1 MKRGFAS
8 LIAIAVAHA
17 GLLGFAQEQ
26 GAPRAPGVAIST
38 PRELALQIPARLG
51 TALFREP
58 VEVVEAS
65 SPERRQAAA
74 GWIAEIY
81 APMATESCVALLGG
95 APPGASHW
103 AALYPEGDPATPSGS
118 GARMLVPAELPIMDE
133 ADTEVLHAKGMLPLE
148 IMMAGEWARAVGQG
162 HAGPPL
168 ADPLLRQVRAARL
181 EGVARLA
188 GLAVGLAS
196 GGVNPADLGA
206 ALVDADADDA
216 GWPRAALAQGVRS
229 GVDAAVLRVFTE
241 DGLRWATFHYLRG
254 GMEALLEAL
263 EIPPRGPLE
272 LLRPGYRAERVELTG
287 EGCRLGPRPSAAL
300 LVGTSDPLWVDAILA
315 DLWQGRAGEG
325 TRAQLIFDRESAAQ
339 SAERD
344 LVGRGWTVRR
354 EGTRLDAQRAA
365 AAASPES
372 R

>member
-1 MKRGFAS
+1 MVFALVLAAGS
-8 LIAIAVAHA
+8 IGVAEEGGPA
-17 GLLGFAQEQ
+17 SAS
-26 GAPRAPGVAIST
+26 GVAIST

-58 VEVVEAS
+58 VEVVEAGAV
-65 SPERRQAAA
+65 ERRRAAS
-74 GWIAEIY
+74 GWIAEVY
-81 APMATESCVALLGG
+81 APLATDACVALLGE
-95 APPGASHW
+95 APPDTSYW
-103 AALYPEGDPATPSGS
+103 AAFYPEGDPATPSGGVS
-118 GARMLVPAELPIMDE
+118 RMLVPADLPLMD
-133 ADTEVLHAKGMLPLE
+133 ARDTEVLHAKGMLPLE

-168 ADPLLRQVRAARL
+168 ADPLLRQARAARL

-196 GGVNPADLGA
+196 GGVDPADLGA

-216 GWPRAALAQGVRS
+216 GWPRGALAKGARSSLDAAL
-229 GVDAAVLRVFTE
+229 LRVFTE

-263 EIPPRGPLE
+263 EIPPRSPLE
-272 LLRPGYRAERVELTG
+272 LLRPGYRAELVQLEG
-287 EGCRLGPRPSAAL
+287 EGCRIGPRPSAAL
-300 LVGTSDPLWVDAILA
+300 LVENSDPSWVDAMLA
-315 DLWQGRAGEG
+315 DLWQGSMAEKARVE
-325 TRAQLIFDRESAAQ
+325 LVFDRESAAG

-344 LVGRGWTVRR
+344 LIGRGWRVSR
-354 EGTRLDAQRAA
+354 EGARLEAER
-365 AAASPES
+365 STPLHS